1 MITCHDVRQKIEESC
16 CTIICIQET
25 KMELINASFLKK
37 VHPKH
42 FNKFTF
48 SHSSSAFGGI
58 WISWNDSVFAGLIC
72 EINKFAI
79 TMEFSLR
86 INVGNWKL
94 STVFGPC
101 HRMERTIFYPM
112 VNDLQIS
119 NRIIG

>member
-1 MITCHDVRQKIEESC
+1 MMITCHDVRQTIEESC

-25 KMELINASFLKK
+25 QMELINASFLKK
-37 VHPKH
+37 VPPKH

-48 SHSSSAFGGI
+48 SHSRSASGGI
-58 WISWNDSVFAGLIC
+58 CISWNDSVFAGLIY

-94 STVFGPC
+94 SIVYGPC
-101 HRMERTIFYPM
+101 HRMERTI
-112 VNDLQIS
+112 LS
-119 NRIIG
+119 NGK